1 MNGKNVCTVIL
12 LKDFSWTMEN
22 AYTAMKARGIQ
33 WWATSVFIVEFR
45 DVSIALMALVPN
57 AMKV

>member
-1 MNGKNVCTVIL
+1 
-12 LKDFSWTMEN
+12 MEN